1 MQNGTNSSGKFQ
13 EFEKQDVINELQMK
27 SLGKRLATA
36 AEAFNKA
43 PVAVVKSSNDL
54 AAEQSK
60 VLSCLKSNAG
70 AGLNCHTDIGEF
82 VSFVEN
88 NTYPVAAQ

>member
-1 MQNGTNSSGKFQ
+1 MLFSIWQ
-13 EFEKQDVINELQMK
+13 EFEKQDGINELQMK

-36 AEAFNKA
+36 AEAFDKA
-43 PVAVVKSSNDL
+43 PVAAVKSSNEL
-54 AAEQSK
+54 TEEQSK
-60 VLSCLKSNAG
+60 VLSCLQSNNG
-70 AGLNCHTDIGEF
+70 AGLNCHADVVNF